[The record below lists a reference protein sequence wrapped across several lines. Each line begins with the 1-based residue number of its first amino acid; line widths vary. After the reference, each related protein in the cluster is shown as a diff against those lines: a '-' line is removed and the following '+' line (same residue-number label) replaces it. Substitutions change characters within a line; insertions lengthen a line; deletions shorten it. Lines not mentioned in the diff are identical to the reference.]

1 MVLSNFD
8 REILQRCL
16 DRSPKGWEDFVDRF
30 LGLVIHVV
38 NHSSSSRGLTLTP
51 HLKDDLV
58 SDVFACILHDDMR
71 VLRRFAG
78 NSSLATYLTVV
89 ARRVIVRRLVQLK
102 IRQDQSQPLDE
113 NQVVDAS
120 DRVARSDNIEEIE
133 HALKNLSGNEATAVR
148 MFHLEG
154 KSYSEIGSQIGVP
167 ENSIGPLLSR
177 ARDKMRKVIE

>member
-1 MVLSNFD
+1 M
-8 REILQRCL
+8 

-38 NHSSSSRGLTLTP
+38 NHSATSRGLSLTP
-51 HLKDDLV
+51 DLRDDLV

-78 NSSLATYLTVV
+78 NSSLATYLTVI

-102 IRQDQSQPLDE
+102 IRQDHSQPLDE
-113 NQVVDAS
+113 KNAVDTT
-120 DRVARSDNIEEIE
+120 DRITRSDNIEEIE

-154 KSYSEIGSQIGVP
+154 KSYSEIGSHIGVP
-167 ENSIGPLLSR
+167 ENSVGPLLSR